1 MKPIHWAFVLVFS
14 VGLVPLAAQQ
24 LPPSVRAIH
33 SNLGEDSAGVYVLTP
48 AGNKAYEVNPPA
60 FPTLSQ
66 LMGTRT
72 GYKDGIA
79 LDFQAPDFNGLVYY
93 GFMPYGDGT
102 YIYPVYVRQA
112 PEVIGGKV
120 KLPIRNLRGRYDMI
134 GWEAKG
140 WGYLGYR
147 VVSSKGAIL
156 YDGKIAFGYD
166 AKADSFTALPTVVEG
181 PLLQDVRATTAQVTY
196 QTLSQVQTHI
206 AGNSPLP
213 LPQLDGPSVSGRQA
227 WQVRL
232 PMAESQPDGNPL
244 ALKLVADLGRLAP
257 PTEVAI
263 PFRVRPLPVA
273 HAQTFT
279 FAYCSDSRDN
289 QGGGERNVFGTN
301 FYMVKR
307 IGALAVSRA
316 AAFVQFTGDLID
328 GYLTSVDQQRLQY
341 ANFKRAL
348 EPYWGSIPFICA
360 PGNHEAHSR
369 LFYDTQGQTYYS
381 IDRYPYP
388 DSSAEALFA
397 SEFANPISSLQS
409 EDGAAYDPDP
419 TVQNFPP
426 YGETVFTYSYGNTAM
441 VVLNSNYWYTVQQRH
456 VPHVSGNI
464 HAYIMDNQ
472 LAWLAHQ
479 LDSLE
484 RDTAIAHVFVTCH
497 TPIFP
502 NGGHVQD
509 DMWYRGDNSYRPY
522 VAGKPVAKGI
532 LERRDEILD
541 LLVNQSTKVRATLTG
556 DEHNYCRT
564 QITEAMPRYPEGWNG
579 PRLQLKRTI
588 WQINNG
594 SAGAP
599 YYAQEQTPWS
609 AFTQA
614 FTTQVALVFVHV
626 NGDKLEVEVQNP
638 DTLEVIDRF
647 TLR

>member
-1 MKPIHWAFVLVFS
+1 
-14 VGLVPLAAQQ
+14 
-24 LPPSVRAIH
+24 
-33 SNLGEDSAGVYVLTP
+33 
-48 AGNKAYEVNPPA
+48 
-60 FPTLSQ
+60 
-66 LMGTRT
+66 
-72 GYKDGIA
+72 
-79 LDFQAPDFNGLVYY
+79 
-93 GFMPYGDGT
+93 
-102 YIYPVYVRQA
+102 
-112 PEVIGGKV
+112 
-120 KLPIRNLRGRYDMI
+120 
-134 GWEAKG
+134 
-140 WGYLGYR
+140 
-147 VVSSKGAIL
+147 
-156 YDGKIAFGYD
+156 
-166 AKADSFTALPTVVEG
+166 
-181 PLLQDVRATTAQVTY
+181 
-196 QTLSQVQTHI
+196 
-206 AGNSPLP
+206 
-213 LPQLDGPSVSGRQA
+213 
-227 WQVRL
+227 
-232 PMAESQPDGNPL
+232 
-244 ALKLVADLGRLAP
+244 
-257 PTEVAI
+257 
-263 PFRVRPLPVA
+263 
-273 HAQTFT
+273 
-279 FAYCSDSRDN
+279 
-289 QGGGERNVFGTN
+289 
-301 FYMVKR
+301 MVKR
-307 IGALAVSRA
+307 IGALATSRG

-328 GYLTSVDQQRLQY
+328 GYLTSADQQRLQY

-381 IDRYPYP
+381 IDRYPYA

-397 SEFANPISSLQS
+397 SEFANPISSLRS

-484 RDTAIAHVFVTCH
+484 RDPAIAHVFVTCH

-509 DMWYRGDNSYRPY
+509 DMWYRGDNRPRPY

-541 LLVNQSTKVRATLTG
+541 LLVNKSTKVRATLTG

-564 QITEAMPRYPEGWNG
+564 QITEAMPRYPEGWTG
-579 PRLQLKRTI
+579 PRLALKRTI